1 MQSLLERHSYTP
13 LYVQLS
19 DLLAREIC
27 SGRIRIGQLL
37 PSEAEMSER
46 YGISRITVRQAMARL
61 VHEKLVQR
69 ERGRGTFAIGGKVE
83 TQVNQVNR
91 SFEEEMHTQGL
102 PFRVRLLHYERLI
115 PPPGVAATLQ
125 IPLGEK
131 VYRLERLRLLRNRPF
146 GIEIRYLPEMI
157 GEKLP
162 LKLVRS
168 GSVYTMIQEVLKGP
182 VARMQFVVSS
192 VPASRAEA
200 RLLKTQI
207 GAPLLVR
214 EHTYFASEDRP
225 VLAGTVLFR
234 GDLYRFR
241 FEIGVDGFRLGSIFG
256 EESLPQRNPPDHARA
271 LLALPGYDAGSTS
284 AREPKR
290 RGSARPRSSA
300 PRALGA

>member
-1 MQSLLERHSYTP
+1 MHSILERRSYTP

-19 DLLAREIC
+19 DLLAQEIR
-27 SGRIRIGQLL
+27 SGRILIGQLL
-37 PSEAEMSER
+37 PSETELSDR
-46 YGISRITVRQAMARL
+46 YGISRITVRQAMGRL
-61 VHEKLVQR
+61 VHEKLVRR

-83 TQVNQVNR
+83 TQVNEVDR
-91 SFEEEMHTQGL
+91 SFEEEMHTLGL
-102 PFRVRLLHYERLI
+102 PFRVRLLRYERLI

-146 GIEIRYLPEMI
+146 GIEIRYLPQMI
-157 GEKLP
+157 GEKVP
-162 LKLVRS
+162 REQVRS

-182 VARMQFVVSS
+182 VTRIQFAVSS

-200 RLLKTQI
+200 RLLKTDI

-214 EHTYFASEDRP
+214 EHTYFALEDRP

-241 FEIGVDGFRLGSIFG
+241 FEIGADGFHLGSIFADKT
-256 EESLPQRNPPDHARA
+256 LPQRGRVAQVSLVQPTR
-271 LLALPGYDAGSTS
+271 LRGREGS
-284 AREPKR
+284 AREPRR
-290 RGSARPRSSA
+290 RGSARPRA
-300 PRALGA
+300 GAS